1 MNPEE
6 KKVLYGKFDEL
17 KKETSTLRNQLQ
29 SLQSRKES
37 AFKKKNDI
45 SAKIRALIAD
55 IKGSRSTRDEFTKQ
69 VADSKD
75 RRKQL
80 NEELRQKIEEA
91 KKLNNERTDIMKK
104 HKLQGDPAKLKEE
117 IDHLE
122 RRVETE
128 GLSFDK
134 EQKVMKEIKEKK
146 RLYDVAKKVSTVFD
160 RLHEL
165 NKDISRLRE
174 KADETHRKVQTRA
187 NASQEKHEEL
197 LETSKE
203 IDTLR
208 SQEKEAIAACNDLKQ
223 QFTALND
230 QVKQKFTELDAL
242 REQIEGVRQDSR
254 TQQRKQQEMTLREKQ
269 RVVEDKIRKG
279 GKLTTEDLL
288 VMQGTEN

>member
-6 KKVLYGKFDEL
+6 KKILYNKFDEL
-17 KKETSTLRNQLQ
+17 KKETSPLRNQLQ
-29 SLQSRKES
+29 SLQSQKEA
-37 AFKKKNDI
+37 AFKKKNEI
-45 SAKIRALIAD
+45 SVKIRALIAD

-69 VADSKD
+69 VADSKE

-91 KKLNNERTDIMKK
+91 KRLNDERADIVKK

-117 IDHLE
+117 IDRLE

-146 RLYDVAKKVSTVFD
+146 RLYEGAKKVSTVFD

-165 NKDISRLRE
+165 NKDIARLRE

-203 IDTLR
+203 IDELR
-208 SQEKEAIAACNDLKQ
+208 SQEKEAMAKCNDLKQ
-223 QFTALND
+223 QFNALN
-230 QVKQKFTELDAL
+230 QQIKQKFAELDAL
-242 REQIEGVRQDSR
+242 REQLEGARQDSR
-254 TQQRKQQEMTLREKQ
+254 AQQRKQQEMTLREKQ
-269 RVVEDKIRKG
+269 RIVENKIRNG

-288 VMQGTEN
+288 VMQGTEK